1 MKLEF
6 ELSAAQADRLKSL
19 AARLRVPV
27 NRLASAAVADLVTES
42 DKEFDDAAS
51 RVLKKNKELYDRLS

>member
-19 AARLRVPV
+19 AARLRVPLH
-27 NRLASAAVADLVTES
+27 RLASAAVEDLVAGSS
-42 DKEFDDAAS
+42 DEFDDAAR
-51 RVLKKNKELYDRLS
+51 RVLEKNKELYKRLS

>member
-6 ELSAAQADRLKSL
+6 EVSSAQAARLKSL

-27 NRLASAAVADLVTES
+27 HRLASAAVADLVADSAE
-42 DKEFDDAAS
+42 EFDAAAE
-51 RVLKKNKELYDRLS
+51 RVLDKNQALYKRLS